1 MDLPS
6 PLSFAVQQ
14 GIATVLRLDPH
25 TKNALSEIDGKVIR
39 INCTA
44 PALTLHLFVMDNEID
59 VAGTFDDE
67 PDTTIT
73 GSASALLSLR
83 NKNDALYKGEV
94 TLSGDTGTADKLRS
108 ILLGI
113 DIDLEEVVA
122 PITGDSI
129 AHQLGRFGRQFGDW
143 LGDTSS
149 SFQQNTSEYLQ
160 EEVEILAP
168 NSEIQRFCSEVEEL
182 REQTDRLDAKIA
194 VLERK
199 AQPSS

>member
-25 TKNALSEIDGKVIR
+25 TKKALSSIDGKVIR

-44 PALTLHLFVMDNEID
+44 PAVTLHLFVMDNEVD

-83 NKNDALYKGEV
+83 EKTDALYKGEV
-94 TLSGDTGTADKLRS
+94 TLSGDTATADKLRS
-108 ILLGI
+108 ILSGI

-129 AHQLGRFGRQFGDW
+129 AHQLGRFGRQFSDW
-143 LGDTSS
+143 LGETSS
-149 SFQQNTSEYLQ
+149 SLKQNTSEYLQ

-168 NSEIQRFCSEVEEL
+168 NSEIQRFCSEVESL

-194 VLERK
+194 VLESK
-199 AQPSS
+199 ASQSS

>member
-39 INCTA
+39 INCTS
-44 PALTLHLFVMDNEID
+44 PAVTMHLFVMDNEVD

-73 GSASALLSLR
+73 GSATALLSLR
-83 NKNDALYKGEV
+83 YKTDALYKGDV
-94 TLSGDTGTADKLRS
+94 TLSGDTATANKLRA
-108 ILLGI
+108 ILSGI

-122 PITGDSI
+122 PITGDSV
-129 AHQLGRFGRQFGDW
+129 AHQLGRVGRQFSDW
-143 LGDTSS
+143 LGDTSTS
-149 SFQQNTSEYLQ
+149 LKQNTSEYLQ
-160 EEVEILAP
+160 EEVNILAP
-168 NSEIQRFCSEVEEL
+168 NSEIKRFCAEVEAL
-182 REQTDRLDAKIA
+182 REQTDRLDARMAI
-194 VLERK
+194 LENK
-199 AQPSS
+199 ANKSS